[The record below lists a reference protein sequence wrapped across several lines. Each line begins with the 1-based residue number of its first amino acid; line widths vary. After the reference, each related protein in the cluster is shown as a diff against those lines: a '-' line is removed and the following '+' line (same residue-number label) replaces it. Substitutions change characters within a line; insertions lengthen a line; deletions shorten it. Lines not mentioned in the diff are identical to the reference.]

1 MVWATTI
8 LTTWFKLFDLEHDP
22 RQMTPLKDPE
32 TEQRMKNAMIRLME
46 ENETPPEQ
54 YIRLGLK

>member
-1 MVWATTI
+1 M
-8 LTTWFKLFDLEHDP
+8 LFDLEHDP

>member
-1 MVWATTI
+1 M
-8 LTTWFKLFDLEHDP
+8 LFDLEHDP
-22 RQMTPLKDPE
+22 KQMTPLEDPE
-32 TEQRMKNAMIRLME
+32 TEQRMMDAMVRLME